1 MAYQQFLEITASD
14 RWKALEASGARVQR
28 PLWASTGTKNPAYS
42 DVLYVET
49 LIGPQ
54 CVNTMPDQTIDAFM
68 DHGTVA
74 RTVDAD
80 LDEARQALADVAA
93 AGVSLDD
100 VTRQLEIDGVKSFS
114 ESFDSLLRTIEERV
128 GPVGERGAA

>member
-1 MAYQQFLEITASD
+1 
-14 RWKALEASGARVQR
+14 
-28 PLWASTGTKNPAYS
+28 
-42 DVLYVET
+42 
-49 LIGPQ
+49 
-54 CVNTMPDQTIDAFM
+54 M
-68 DHGTVA
+68 DHGNVA

-114 ESFDSLLRTIEERV
+114 ESFDSLLGTIEERL
-128 GPVGERGAA
+128 GSVGERGAA

>member
-1 MAYQQFLEITASD
+1 M
-14 RWKALEASGARVQR
+14 
-28 PLWASTGTKNPAYS
+28 
-42 DVLYVET
+42 LYVDT

-100 VTRQLEIDGVKSFS
+100 VTRQLEIDGVRAFS
-114 ESFDSLLRTIEERV
+114 ESFDSLLGTIEERV
-128 GPVGERGAA
+128 GSVGERGAA